1 MFNSCCAFAFGVAAV
16 LLDTSAALSQ
26 VAPSQVTPQT
36 LRPPAPPVPSDL
48 PVPARVPL
56 QAPPNSQNLRF
67 IVGRVAIK
75 GGFPEFDIE
84 TSALIHTIEGHRV
97 TVAQIYEFANT
108 LEQIYARAGYVLVRV
123 TVPPQKLN
131 DGGAVRI
138 VIVDGFVEKVQV
150 DHVPE
155 SVRELVSARMSSL
168 IGRRHVKLTEIER
181 RLLIAGDVP
190 GLRLKSTLARGEEL
204 GGTLLVLEGTHRLVT
219 ATANID
225 NRLPSSLGTWSYG
238 TSVALNS
245 AFGLG
250 EQFYVSAQASGD
262 PGLILD
268 AIDNIIGGPYLS
280 GL

>member
-1 MFNSCCAFAFGVAAV
+1 MVTFKERRKEPRAIFEQPLMGKVFNRCCAFAFGVAAV
-16 LLDTSAALSQ
+16 LLDPSAALSQ

-36 LRPPAPPVPSDL
+36 LRPAAPPVPNDL

-56 QAPPNSQNLRF
+56 QAPPGSENLGF

-84 TSALIHTIEGHRV
+84 TNALIHTVKGHRV
-97 TVAQIYEFANT
+97 TVAQIYEFANA

-150 DHVPE
+150 E
-155 SVRELVSARMSSL
+155 RVRELVAARMSSL
-168 IGRRHVKLTEIER
+168 VGRRHVKLGEIER
-181 RLLIAGDVP
+181 RLSIAGDVP

-204 GGTLLVLEGTHRLVT
+204 GGTLLVLEGTHRLVS
-219 ATANID
+219 ATAKPD
-225 NRLPSSLGTWSYG
+225 
-238 TSVALNS
+238 
-245 AFGLG
+245 
-250 EQFYVSAQASGD
+250 
-262 PGLILD
+262 
-268 AIDNIIGGPYLS
+268 
-280 GL
+280 